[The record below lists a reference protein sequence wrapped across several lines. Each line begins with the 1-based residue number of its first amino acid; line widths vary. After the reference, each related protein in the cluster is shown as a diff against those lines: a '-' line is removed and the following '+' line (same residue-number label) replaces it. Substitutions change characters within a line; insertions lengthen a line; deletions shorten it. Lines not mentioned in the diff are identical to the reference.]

1 MADEKIIEIKVKSNL
16 DETTKSVEKL
26 DNSVQD
32 LNKTTKKAA
41 NTKVD
46 EIGKGA
52 EKSKKGIKS
61 LSNGFKGLG
70 LAIKATGIGLLVTLL
85 GSLAAAF
92 SENEKISKPFKIIME
107 SISIVVNDLVN
118 ALSDAINKANEA
130 TGGFDALGKVIGGLL
145 TIAVNQLKISFL
157 GIKLAIQSAQVI
169 WEKSFFGGNDKE
181 KIKELN
187 ESILETKKAIV
198 STSESTAK
206 AGKVIIDNFGE
217 AVDEIGTLTESTI
230 KEVSKV
236 EISSARA
243 RAKTNID
250 LARSAQIAA
259 AQQSLLVEKYDTL
272 AESARQL
279 RDNDLKGIDEREKA
293 NNDLAIILD
302 MQEKAMLKQAD
313 AILASAQA
321 QVVKNNSTENQV
333 ALLEAQANKEGVL
346 AQITGFRSE
355 QETNRIA
362 LIKERQELE
371 QSGSEAEEQ
380 RQLRAKQFEA
390 EREENELKRLEQLK
404 TILEEERLI
413 EEERLQ
419 IKVDSYEKGT
429 QARLDAE
436 NELKDRLQE
445 IDQQITLNA
454 DEQSK
459 KRVENEKIE
468 ADTKTAIQNA
478 QLNNLQ
484 SGVAVLKQV
493 FEKNKEL
500 QAGLLIAESAAG
512 IAKTII
518 NTQVGNVKT
527 QAQLGVIPAIPVVA
541 ANNVASGISIAATLA
556 ATAKGLSAL
565 GASGGSSAGSTGGET
580 SNVSTQ
586 QAPAFNLVGA
596 SGVNQVQQSL
606 QEEQQPIQAYVVG
619 QNITTQQQIE
629 RNQVESAS
637 IG

>member
-1 MADEKIIEIKVKSNL
+1 NL

-279 RDNDLKGIDEREKA
+279 
-293 NNDLAIILD
+293 
-302 MQEKAMLKQAD
+302 
-313 AILASAQA
+313 
-321 QVVKNNSTENQV
+321 
-333 ALLEAQANKEGVL
+333 
-346 AQITGFRSE
+346 
-355 QETNRIA
+355 
-362 LIKERQELE
+362 
-371 QSGSEAEEQ
+371 
-380 RQLRAKQFEA
+380 
-390 EREENELKRLEQLK
+390 
-404 TILEEERLI
+404 
-413 EEERLQ
+413 
-419 IKVDSYEKGT
+419 
-429 QARLDAE
+429 
-436 NELKDRLQE
+436 
-445 IDQQITLNA
+445 
-454 DEQSK
+454 
-459 KRVENEKIE
+459 
-468 ADTKTAIQNA
+468 
-478 QLNNLQ
+478 
-484 SGVAVLKQV
+484 
-493 FEKNKEL
+493 
-500 QAGLLIAESAAG
+500 
-512 IAKTII
+512 
-518 NTQVGNVKT
+518 
-527 QAQLGVIPAIPVVA
+527 
-541 ANNVASGISIAATLA
+541 
-556 ATAKGLSAL
+556 
-565 GASGGSSAGSTGGET
+565 
-580 SNVSTQ
+580 
-586 QAPAFNLVGA
+586 
-596 SGVNQVQQSL
+596 
-606 QEEQQPIQAYVVG
+606 
-619 QNITTQQQIE
+619 
-629 RNQVESAS
+629 
-637 IG
+637 